1 MKYGKLL
8 AIGGLATLLPLSAI
22 QAAVWRA
29 VAVKNGET
37 VELWT
42 SDGIRYPV
50 SGSRFTDSLLN
61 QELLVAGRLIPVGP
75 LREGQVRRVVITRAI
90 PWQPPT
96 GGVQFRP
103 EQRNTYA
110 KTARTLPETELKP
123 EALLTLELPELGNSA
138 SSGGSAPIKM
148 CVSLPADYKR
158 ATPHPVII
166 HFGGGTGGTGDWQHW
181 RRITGPENF
190 IIVTADY
197 NHDENE
203 KKGLL
208 KIGTCRDFNSK
219 IAFHALQILR
229 NSTMTD
235 PKTVIL
241 TGFSS
246 GAYSI
251 TDNLKNNPKAWQ
263 PFSGFCAIAG
273 GSKAGSARIADRPT
287 LFIIGANDTMRHKWL
302 DEAVDGLKRNRPEKL
317 FVEKVPGVGH
327 DWPEAF
333 TPLIR
338 KWLENFPA
346 YGTSARLDAMTREA
360 PDDSVRTI
368 VESWKQ

>member
-8 AIGGLATLLPLSAI
+8 AIGGLAALLPLSAI
-22 QAAVWRA
+22 RAAVWRA

-148 CVSLPADYKR
+148 CVSLPSDYKR

-166 HFGGGTGGTGDWQHW
+166 HFGGGTGGAGD
-181 RRITGPENF
+181 RG
-190 IIVTADY
+190 
-197 NHDENE
+197 
-203 KKGLL
+203 
-208 KIGTCRDFNSK
+208 
-219 IAFHALQILR
+219 
-229 NSTMTD
+229 
-235 PKTVIL
+235 
-241 TGFSS
+241 
-246 GAYSI
+246 
-251 TDNLKNNPKAWQ
+251 
-263 PFSGFCAIAG
+263 
-273 GSKAGSARIADRPT
+273 
-287 LFIIGANDTMRHKWL
+287 
-302 DEAVDGLKRNRPEKL
+302 
-317 FVEKVPGVGH
+317 VP
-327 DWPEAF
+327 
-333 TPLIR
+333 R
-338 KWLENFPA
+338 
-346 YGTSARLDAMTREA
+346 
-360 PDDSVRTI
+360 
-368 VESWKQ
+368 